1 MMAEDVS
8 KQADDEQADAGQG
21 DSQSRPLWKRLLSV
35 KALVILVVA
44 SVLVH
49 GMGLAYSKLFSGPTA
64 VVSDGEVSLGTYRF
78 LAEPEERSSIR
89 SAEFALHIALLDDV
103 VGAARL
109 QLVRRQY
116 RVQQDIEELL
126 RRAHGGDFIDPTLG
140 ELKRQLQEQIN
151 GTLGIR
157 AIADVIIT
165 DLQVQKNPPEPDQK
179 PAAET
184 AESVPWT
191 EKPSG

>member
-1 MMAEDVS
+1 MMAEDVN
-8 KQADDEQADAGQG
+8 KRADDEQADAAQG
-21 DSQSRPLWKRLLSV
+21 DSQSRPLWKQLLTV

-44 SVLVH
+44 SVLLH
-49 GMGLAYSKLFSGPTA
+49 GIGLTYSKLSSESPA
-64 VVSDGEVSLGTYRF
+64 VVSDGEVSLGPYGF
-78 LAEPEERSSIR
+78 LAEQEERSPIR

-103 VGAARL
+103 AGAARDL
-109 QLVRRQY
+109 LIQRQY
-116 RVQQDIEELL
+116 RVQQDVEELL
-126 RRAHGGDFIDPTLG
+126 RTAHGGDFIDPTLG

-165 DLQVQKNPPEPDQK
+165 DLQVQKNPPEPDQQ

-191 EKPSG
+191 EGPPG